1 MGSRQRQRQFWAIK
15 SISPLMNIAF
25 FSTLPFEQTCFQ
37 RLRDHH
43 HITFISQTL
52 NTDTVQ
58 LASGHQAVCAFVN
71 DDLSRPVLQAL
82 TDMGVLV
89 VGMRCVGLDNV
100 DQPAMN
106 ELGMTLLHVPGYSPY
121 SVAEHSV
128 ALLLSLVRHLP
139 EAHQRIRAGN
149 FSIDGLMGN
158 DLHGKTVGV
167 VGTGRI
173 GRAFAR
179 IMLGFGCTLL
189 AYDVRP
195 NPKILNA
202 GVEYVPFDQL
212 LRQSDVIALHCPL
225 TPQTHHLIN
234 DRTLALLKS
243 NALIIN
249 TGRGRLVDTRAV
261 LDALDEGQLTGYG
274 ADVYEGERDYFHR
287 NFSDKTVSDDL
298 LNRLRSHPKVLLTA
312 HQGFL
317 TEEALRQVVRSLLN
331 QFSFYASQQTSSVSK
346 ASLY

>member
-1 MGSRQRQRQFWAIK
+1 
-15 SISPLMNIAF
+15 MNIAF
-25 FSTLPFEQTCFQ
+25 FSTLPFEQACFQ

-43 HITFISQTL
+43 RITFIPEPLSIA
-52 NTDTVQ
+52 TVR
-58 LASGHQAVCAFVN
+58 LAEGHQAVCAFIN

-82 TDMGVLV
+82 TETGVLV

-121 SVAEHSV
+121 SVAEQSV
-128 ALLLSLVRHLP
+128 ALLLGLVRHLP
-139 EAHQRIRAGN
+139 EAHQRVRAGN
-149 FSIDGLMGN
+149 FSIDGLMGF

-173 GRAFAR
+173 GWAFAR

-195 NPKILNA
+195 NPEILNA
-202 GVEYVPFDQL
+202 GVEYVSLDQL
-212 LRQSDVIALHCPL
+212 LRGSDVVALHCPL
-225 TPQTHHLIN
+225 TPQTHYLIS
-234 DRTLALLKS
+234 DRTLPLLKS

-249 TGRGRLVDTRAV
+249 TGRGCLVDTRAV
-261 LDALDEGQLTGYG
+261 LDALDDGRLAGYG
-274 ADVYEGERDYFHR
+274 ADVYEGERGYFHQD
-287 NFSDKTVSDDL
+287 FSDKIVSDDL

-317 TEEALRQVVRSLLN
+317 TKEAMRQIVRSLVS
-331 QFSFYASQQTSSVSK
+331 QFSFYGNQQTSSVSK
-346 ASLY
+346 ASVY

>member
-1 MGSRQRQRQFWAIK
+1 
-15 SISPLMNIAF
+15 MNIAF
-25 FSTLPFEQTCFQ
+25 FSTLPYEQTCFQ

-43 HITFISQTL
+43 QITFIPEDL
-52 NTDTVQ
+52 NIDTVQ
-58 LASGHQAVCAFVN
+58 LAGGHQAVCAFVN

-82 TDMGVLV
+82 REIGVSV

-100 DQPAMN
+100 DQQAIS

-121 SVAEHSV
+121 SVAEQSV
-128 ALLLSLVRHLP
+128 ALLLGLVRHLP
-139 EAHQRIRAGN
+139 EAHERVRAGN
-149 FSIDGLMGN
+149 FSIDGLMGF

-173 GRAFAR
+173 GWAFAR

-202 GVEYVPFDQL
+202 GVEYVSLDQL
-212 LRQSDVIALHCPL
+212 LRESDVISLHCPL
-225 TPQTHHLIN
+225 TPQTHHFIN
-234 DRTLALLKS
+234 DRTLALLKP

-261 LDALDEGQLTGYG
+261 LSALDDGRLGGYG
-274 ADVYEGERDYFHR
+274 ADVYEGERGYFHQD
-287 NFSDKTVSDDL
+287 FSDKSISDDL
-298 LNRLRSHPKVLLTA
+298 LNRLRKHPKALLTA

-317 TEEALRQVVRSLLN
+317 TEEALRQIVRSLLN
-331 QFSFYASQQTSSVSK
+331 QFSFHANQQASSTTK
-346 ASLY
+346 ASVY